1 MPAAIPGTGRL
12 EDLTGARNAS
22 TPQVFRARAERSGE
36 RTFVKWA
43 GAPGPKGAPGPESRT
58 WSYAEAWEAI
68 RRWAGFLRGLGA
80 GPGPDGSRVAGYLH
94 NRPETLWALL
104 GTHAAGSIHVAL
116 NRRHKGAILADHLRR
131 SRARILITEA
141 SALDS
146 IPDLA
151 DTGVRALVVVDRATG
166 PDWIGGGEALRS
178 PPWTG
183 PDPAPGDPATIMFTS
198 GTTGRS
204 KAAVIPHNQLCRGA
218 ANLAEAVGMTPDD
231 VFHAWLPLFHI
242 AGQLHTTM
250 CTAVAGGTLGLVP
263 RFSASRFWTEV
274 RSCRATVITG
284 LPAIAR
290 ILWEKPV
297 TADERAATEHLRLG
311 VFGPMTPE
319 LHRPLEERL
328 GIRIADTY
336 GMTEAEPLT
345 VPVPGVTQ
353 PVGSCGVP
361 APDFEIRIAAEDGAA
376 LPPGERGE
384 IVARPRRPDVLFL
397 GYEGDEEAT
406 RAAWQN
412 GWFRTGD
419 LAHQDEQ
426 GWVYYVDRLAHFIR
440 RRGENVSAWELQRL
454 IEEHPAVAEAFVL
467 GVPSP
472 MGEED
477 VKAVVVPSR
486 GARLDPAAL
495 HAWCRG
501 RMAAFMVPRFI
512 EVRDEMPH
520 ISVGKVDKD
529 RLRGVGAGVW
539 EAPG

>member
-22 TPQVFRARAERSGE
+22 TPQVFRARAERSGD

-58 WSYAEAWEAI
+58 WSYAEAWGAI

-80 GPGPDGSRVAGYLH
+80 GTGPDGSCVAGYLH

-151 DTGVRALVVVDRATG
+151 DTGVRALVVVDRPTG

-183 PDPAPGDPATIMFTS
+183 PDPGPGDPATIMFTS

-274 RSCRATVITG
+274 RRCRATVITG

-353 PVGSCGVP
+353 PVRSCGVP

-384 IVARPRRPDVLFL
+384 IVARPRRSDVLFL

-454 IEEHPAVAEAFVL
+454 IEAHPDVAEAFVL

-529 RLRGVGAGVW
+529 RLRGVGTGVW

>member
-1 MPAAIPGTGRL
+1 MFRGRAAKSADRIFLRWRRAPTWGDLASRVDPPPR
-12 EDLTGARNAS
+12 EDQPR
-22 TPQVFRARAERSGE
+22 GE
-36 RTFVKWA
+36 DAV
-43 GAPGPKGAPGPESRT
+43 

-80 GPGPDGSRVAGYLH
+80 GPGPGGSRVAGYLH
-94 NRPETLWALL
+94 NRPEALWALL
-104 GTHAAGSIHVAL
+104 GTHAAGSVYVAL
-116 NRRHKGAILADHLRR
+116 NRQHKGPILADHVRR
-131 SRARILITEA
+131 SRAGILVTET
-141 SALDS
+141 SALDAL
-146 IPDLA
+146 PDLA
-151 DTGVRALVVVDRATG
+151 DTAVHSLIVVDRATT
-166 PDWIGGGEALRS
+166 PDWIGGDEARRS
-178 PPWTG
+178 PPWSG
-183 PDPAPGDPATIMFTS
+183 PDPGPGDPATIMFTS

-218 ANLAEAVGMTPDD
+218 ANLAEAVEMTPDD
-231 VFHAWLPLFHI
+231 VFHAWLPFFHI

-250 CTAVAGGTLGLVP
+250 CTAVAGGALGLVP

-274 RSCRATVITG
+274 RRFGATVITG

-297 TADERAATEHLRLG
+297 TDDERAATSHLRLG
-311 VFGPMTPE
+311 IFGPMTPE

-345 VPVPGVTQ
+345 VPVPGVRQ
-353 PVGSCGVP
+353 PVGSCGVA
-361 APDFEIRIAAEDGAA
+361 APDFEIRIAAEDGAV

-384 IVARPRRPDVLFL
+384 ILARPRRPDVLFL

-406 RAAWQN
+406 RAAWRN

-419 LAHQDEQ
+419 LAHQDRD

-495 HAWCRG
+495 HAWCRS
-501 RMAAFMVPRFI
+501 RMAAFMIPRFI

-529 RLRGVGAGVW
+529 RLRGVADGVW
-539 EAPG
+539 EAPE

>member
-12 EDLTGARNAS
+12 KDLAGAENAS
-22 TPQVFRARAERSGE
+22 TPQVFRARAERTGD
-36 RTFVKWA
+36 RTFLKWEDA
-43 GAPGPKGAPGPESRT
+43 A
-58 WSYAEAWEAI
+58 WSYAEAWEEVQ
-68 RRWAGFLRGLGA
+68 RWAGFLRGLGA
-80 GPGPDGSRVAGYLH
+80 GQDPDGSRVAGYLH
-94 NRPETLWALL
+94 NRPETIWALL
-104 GTHAAGSIHVAL
+104 GAHAAGSVYVAL

-131 SRARILITEA
+131 SRARILVTEA

-151 DTGVRALVVVDRATG
+151 VTGVRSLVVVDRASG
-166 PDWIGGGEALRS
+166 RGWIGGDEARRAA
-178 PPWTG
+178 PWAG
-183 PDPAPGDPATIMFTS
+183 NEPGPGDPATIMFTS

-218 ANLAEAVGMTPDD
+218 ANLAEAVEMTPDD

-242 AGQLHTTM
+242 AGQLHVTMTT
-250 CTAVAGGTLGLVP
+250 AIAGGVLGLVP

-274 RSCRATVITG
+274 RRSRATVISG

-297 TADERAATEHLRLG
+297 GAEERAATSHLRLG
-311 VFGPMTPE
+311 IFGPMTPE

-345 VPVPGVTQ
+345 VPVPGFVQ

-361 APDFEIRIAAEDGAA
+361 GPDFEIRIAEEDGAA
-376 LPPGERGE
+376 AATGERGE
-384 IVARPRRPDVLFL
+384 ILARPRRRDVLFL
-397 GYEGDEEAT
+397 GYEGDGEAT
-406 RAAWQN
+406 RAVWRD

-419 LAHQDEQ
+419 LAWQDED

-454 IEEHPAVAEAFVL
+454 IEEHPDVAEAFVL

-472 MGEED
+472 MGEEE
-477 VKAVVVPSR
+477 VKAVVVPVGGSEV
-486 GARLDPAAL
+486 DPAQL

-501 RMAAFMVPRFI
+501 RMARFMVPHYI
-512 EVRDEMPH
+512 EVRDTMPH
-520 ISVGKVDKD
+520 ISVGKVDKEK
-529 RLRGVGAGVW
+529 LRGMGVGVW
-539 EAPG
+539 EAPE

>member
-12 EDLTGARNAS
+12 RELVGTENAS
-22 TPQVFRARAERSGE
+22 TPQVLRARAGRTGG
-36 RTFVKWA
+36 RTFLKWQ
-43 GAPGPKGAPGPESRT
+43 GAQ
-58 WSYAEAWEAI
+58 WSYAEAWEEI

-80 GPGPDGSRVAGYLH
+80 GPDPDGSRVAGYLH
-94 NRPETLWALL
+94 NRPETVWTLL
-104 GTHAAGSIHVAL
+104 GAHAAGSVYAAL

-131 SRARILITEA
+131 SRARILVTEA

-146 IPDLA
+146 LPDLA
-151 DTGVRALVVVDRATG
+151 GMGVRSLVVVDRASCRE
-166 PDWIGGGEALRS
+166 WIGGDEARRAA
-178 PPWTG
+178 PWVG
-183 PDPAPGDPATIMFTS
+183 AEPGPGDPATIMFTS

-218 ANLAEAVGMTPDD
+218 ANLAEAVEMTCDD

-242 AGQLHTTM
+242 AGQLHVTM
-250 CTAVAGGTLGLVP
+250 TMAVAGGALGLVP
-263 RFSASRFWTEV
+263 RFSASRFWSEV
-274 RSCRATVITG
+274 RASRATVISG
-284 LPAIAR
+284 LPATAR

-297 TADERAATEHLRLG
+297 GADERAATSHLRLG
-311 VFGPMTPE
+311 IFGPMTPE

-345 VPVPGVTQ
+345 VPVPGFVQ

-361 APDFEIRIAAEDGAA
+361 GPDFEIRIAGEDGAVLA
-376 LPPGERGE
+376 PGERGE
-384 IVARPRRPDVLFL
+384 ICARPRRRDVLFL

-406 RAAWQN
+406 RATWLD

-419 LAHQDEQ
+419 LAWQEED

-440 RRGENVSAWELQRL
+440 RRGENVSAWELQRQ
-454 IEEHPAVAEAFVL
+454 IEEHPDVAEAFVL

-472 MGEED
+472 MGEEE
-477 VKAVVVPSR
+477 VKAVVVASG
-486 GARLDPAAL
+486 GAVLDPAAL
-495 HAWCRG
+495 HVWCRG
-501 RMAAFMVPRFI
+501 RMAAFMVPHFI

-520 ISVGKVDKD
+520 ISVGKVDKEK
-529 RLRGVGAGVW
+529 LRGVGEGVW

>member
-1 MPAAIPGTGRL
+1 MPVAIPGTGRL
-12 EDLTGARNAS
+12 EELVGAKNAS
-22 TPQVFRARAERSGE
+22 TPQVLRARAEQTGHRPFLIWGD
-36 RTFVKWA
+36 
-43 GAPGPKGAPGPESRT
+43 APGREDAT
-58 WSYAEAWEAI
+58 WSYAEAWEVI
-68 RRWAGFLRGLGA
+68 QRWAGFLRGLGA
-80 GPGPDGSRVAGYLH
+80 GPGPGGSRVAAYMR
-94 NRPETLWALL
+94 NRPDALWALL
-104 GTHAAGSIHVAL
+104 GAHATGSVYVAL
-116 NRRHKGAILADHLRR
+116 NRQHKGAILADQLRR
-131 SRARILITEA
+131 SRARVLVTEA
-141 SALDS
+141 SGLDAL
-146 IPDLA
+146 PDLA
-151 DTGVRALVVVDRATG
+151 DAGVRSLVVVDRASG
-166 PDWIGGGEALRS
+166 PDWIGGDEAERAA
-178 PPWTG
+178 PWSG

-218 ANLAEAVGMTPDD
+218 ANLAEAVEMGPGD

-250 CTAVAGGTLGLVP
+250 CTAVAGGALGLVP

-274 RSCRATVITG
+274 RRCRATVISG

-290 ILWEKPV
+290 ILWEQPV
-297 TADERAATEHLRLG
+297 TDDERAATSHLRLG
-311 VFGPMTPE
+311 IFGPMTPE

-345 VPVPGVTQ
+345 VPVPGIRQ
-353 PVGSCGVP
+353 PVGSCGVA

-384 IVARPRRPDVLFL
+384 ILARPRRRDVLFL

-406 RAAWQN
+406 RDAWRN

-419 LAHQDEQ
+419 LAHQDDN

-454 IEEHPAVAEAFVL
+454 IEEHPDVAEAFVL

-501 RMAAFMVPRFI
+501 RMARFMVPRFI

-520 ISVGKVDKD
+520 ISVGKVAKD
-529 RLRGVGAGVW
+529 RLTGVGAGVW
-539 EAPG
+539 EARAG

>member
-1 MPAAIPGTGRL
+1 M
-12 EDLTGARNAS
+12 
-22 TPQVFRARAERSGE
+22 
-36 RTFVKWA
+36 
-43 GAPGPKGAPGPESRT
+43 
-58 WSYAEAWEAI
+58 
-68 RRWAGFLRGLGA
+68 
-80 GPGPDGSRVAGYLH
+80 AGYLH
-94 NRPETLWALL
+94 NRPDALWALL
-104 GTHAAGSIHVAL
+104 GTHAAGSVYTAL
-116 NRRHKGAILADHLRR
+116 NRQHKGTILADQVRR
-131 SRARILITEA
+131 SCAGILVTEA
-141 SALDS
+141 SALEAL
-146 IPDLA
+146 PDLA
-151 DTGVRALVVVDRATG
+151 DTAVRSLVVVNRATTS
-166 PDWIGGGEALRS
+166 DWVGGHEALQS

-183 PDPAPGDPATIMFTS
+183 PDPGPGDPATIMFTS

-218 ANLAEAVGMTPDD
+218 ANLAEAVEMTPDD
-231 VFHAWLPLFHI
+231 VFHAWLPFFHI

-274 RSCRATVITG
+274 RRSRATVITG

-297 TADERAATEHLRLG
+297 TDDERAATSHLRLG
-311 VFGPMTPE
+311 IFGPMTPE
-319 LHRPLEERL
+319 LHRPLEKRL

-345 VPVPGVTQ
+345 VPVPGVRQ
-353 PVGSCGVP
+353 PVGSCGVA
-361 APDFEIRIAAEDGAA
+361 APDFEIRIAADDGAA

-384 IVARPRRPDVLFL
+384 ILARPRRPDVLFL

-406 RAAWQN
+406 SAAWRN

-419 LAHQDEQ
+419 LAHQDEH

-486 GARLDPAAL
+486 GAPLDPAAL

-529 RLRGVGAGVW
+529 KLRGVAEGVW
-539 EAPG
+539 VAPE

>member
-1 MPAAIPGTGRL
+1 MPTAIPGTRRL
-12 EDLTGARNAS
+12 EELVGTENAS
-22 TPQVFRARAERSGE
+22 TAQVFRARAERTGG
-36 RTFVKWA
+36 RTFLKWQSA
-43 GAPGPKGAPGPESRT
+43 R
-58 WSYAEAWEAI
+58 WSYAEAWEEI
-68 RRWAGFLRGLGA
+68 RGWAGFLRGLGA
-80 GPGPDGSRVAGYLH
+80 GPDPDGSRVAGYLH
-94 NRPETLWALL
+94 NRPETVWALL
-104 GTHAAGSIHVAL
+104 GAHAAGSVYVAL

-131 SRARILITEA
+131 SGARILITEA

-146 IPDLA
+146 LPDLA
-151 DTGVRALVVVDRATG
+151 ETGIRAHVVVDRTSCRE
-166 PDWIGGGEALRS
+166 WIGGEEARRAA
-178 PPWTG
+178 PWVG
-183 PDPAPGDPATIMFTS
+183 AEPGPGDPATIMFTS

-218 ANLAEAVGMTPDD
+218 ANLAEAVEMTSDD

-242 AGQLHTTM
+242 AGQLHVTMTTV
-250 CTAVAGGTLGLVP
+250 VAGGTLGLVP
-263 RFSASRFWTEV
+263 RFSASRFWPEV
-274 RSCRATVITG
+274 LWSRATVISG

-297 TADERAATEHLRLG
+297 GAEERAATSHLRLG
-311 VFGPMTPE
+311 IFGPITPE

-328 GIRIADTY
+328 GVRIADTY

-345 VPVPGVTQ
+345 VPVPGFVQ

-361 APDFEIRIAAEDGAA
+361 GPDFEIRIGDEDGAA

-384 IVARPRRPDVLFL
+384 ILVRPRRRDVLFL

-406 RAAWQN
+406 RATWRD

-419 LAHQDEQ
+419 LAWQDED

-454 IEEHPAVAEAFVL
+454 IEEHPDVAEAFAL

-472 MGEED
+472 MGEEQ
-477 VKAVVVPSR
+477 VKAVVVPSG
-486 GARLDPAAL
+486 GALLEPAEL
-495 HAWCRG
+495 HAWCRR
-501 RMAAFMVPRFI
+501 RMARFMVPRFI

-520 ISVGKVDKD
+520 ISVGKVDKEQ
-529 RLRGVGAGVW
+529 LRGVGPEVW